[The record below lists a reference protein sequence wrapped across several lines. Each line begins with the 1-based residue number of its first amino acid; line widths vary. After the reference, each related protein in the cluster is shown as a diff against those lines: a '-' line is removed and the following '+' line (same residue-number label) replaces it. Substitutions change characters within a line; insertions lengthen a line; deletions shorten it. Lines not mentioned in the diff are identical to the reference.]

1 MHKKRLTPILVVAML
16 LNIGVVTPALSH
28 QEGLLSFS
36 QQRSAHDSSQK
47 NRPDSSQKGSGV
59 AGGTRVARSSS
70 PTSPRVSP
78 PDSET
83 SLDEAVTALPK
94 QRLREIEALEQ
105 QCLDEINQVR
115 RKSGLARLIF
125 SEQLLSVARAYSRRM
140 AEQHFFSHDDP
151 EGRTVRERVDEADI
165 RWRMIGENLA
175 YSSGYVNPV
184 AASLHGWME
193 SPGHRRNILEPDFN
207 LTAVGVWI
215 TSDGTVYFTEI
226 FLRQ

>member
-1 MHKKRLTPILVVAML
+1 MRKKGLIPILVAAML
-16 LNIGVVTPALSH
+16 LNIGVVTPVLSH
-28 QEGLLSFS
+28 PKGLFPFS
-36 QQRSAHDSSQK
+36 QQERP
-47 NRPDSSQKGSGV
+47 PDSSQKGSGV
-59 AGGTRVARSSS
+59 AGGTRVARGSSS
-70 PTSPRVSP
+70 SSSKVGPSE
-78 PDSET
+78 PDS
-83 SLDEAVTALPK
+83 SIDEAVAALPK
-94 QRLREIEALEQ
+94 HRLREIEALEH
-105 QCLDEINQVR
+105 QCLDEVNLVR
-115 RKSGLARLIF
+115 RRSGLTRLTL
-125 SEQLLSVARAYSRRM
+125 SQDLLSVARAYSRRM

-207 LTAVGVWI
+207 LSAVGVWI